1 MVTTKGH
8 RFRMHPV
15 ESRTGAIRL
24 EDPKRGAMW
33 LQLGNKSMLM
43 SQKLGQRL
51 ADECQ
56 SPEQLTYA
64 ETLKKNPLPSILES
78 TPASPGS
85 TSKSG
90 AQLSRPNSIEWR
102 TTMLQAYVDH
112 VAERA
117 ALGIPPLP
125 LSAKQTAELIELLKA
140 PADRRGRLP
149 AEPDHAPRAGRRR
162 RRRQGQGQLPRRRG
176 ARHREVPGH
185 QPRKGDRA
193 AGHHAGRLQHQPADR
208 PAGRRRG
215 RRRRGR
221 RPEEDPAD
229 VRPVPRRPGKGRQGQ
244 RQRQG
249 RAAKL
254 GRRRVVHQPPGS
266 AAKHHGHASSRSPAK
281 PTPTTCRRRP
291 TPGAAR
297 TSRCTRWRC

>member
-1 MVTTKGH
+1 MKILLATLLIAAAPALALAQASPTTKPAAAPSAKPAAKPAANSKLAPSARKAVEENTPIDDDLSIKLSDADIEMARKVHIGEIPCELGSSVKVTPMKREGMFMVTTKVH

-90 AQLSRPNSIEWR
+90 PN
-102 TTMLQAYVDH
+102 
-112 VAERA
+112 
-117 ALGIPPLP
+117 
-125 LSAKQTAELIELLKA
+125 
-140 PADRRGRLP
+140 
-149 AEPDHAPRAGRRR
+149 
-162 RRRQGQGQLPRRRG
+162 
-176 ARHREVPGH
+176 
-185 QPRKGDRA
+185 
-193 AGHHAGRLQHQPADR
+193 
-208 PAGRRRG
+208 
-215 RRRRGR
+215 
-221 RPEEDPAD
+221 
-229 VRPVPRRPGKGRQGQ
+229 
-244 RQRQG
+244 
-249 RAAKL
+249 
-254 GRRRVVHQPPGS
+254 
-266 AAKHHGHASSRSPAK
+266 
-281 PTPTTCRRRP
+281 
-291 TPGAAR
+291 
-297 TSRCTRWRC
+297 